1 MNTTTKT
8 ICDRELTLVPGRR
21 YLAARP
27 MFNGKQKLFPIL
39 IHDITDGSAPELVE
53 VLECFSY
60 DEANE
65 FLAAFNNGAVSFDG
79 RVW

>member
-1 MNTTTKT
+1 MNPTTKT
-8 ICDRELTLVPGRR
+8 ICGRELTLVPGRR

-27 MFNGKQKLFPIL
+27 MFNGTQKLFPIT
-39 IHDITDGSAPELVE
+39 IRDITHGFASEPVE

-65 FLAAFNNGAVSFDG
+65 FLAAFKNGAISFDG

>member
-1 MNTTTKT
+1 MNTSTKR
-8 ICDRELTLVPGRR
+8 ICNRELTLVPGRR

-27 MFNGKQKLFPIL
+27 MASREGQLFPVF
-39 IHDITDGSAPELVE
+39 IHDISDQSPREYVE

-65 FLAAFNNGAVSFDG
+65 FLAAFNYGPSSFDG